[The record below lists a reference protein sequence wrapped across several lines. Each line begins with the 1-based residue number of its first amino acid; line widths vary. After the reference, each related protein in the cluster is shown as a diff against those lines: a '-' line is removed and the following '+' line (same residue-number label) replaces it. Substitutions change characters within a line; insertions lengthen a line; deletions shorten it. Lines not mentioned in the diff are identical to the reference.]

1 MMAVAT
7 ATNSTLLSISSS
19 ALIDKWLNESEKIM
33 KSLFERAKASKPAV
47 ILINEIDLLCKAKY
61 ELKDKLTRQIVI
73 KFLEQLQGG
82 SSDNMN
88 GILVFGTTEVPW
100 NMDAAIRQRF
110 PKQIY
115 IPSEVATRRR
125 MFENHIGDTPNE
137 LTEKD
142 LQLLGERS
150 GGYSKDDIGIVVR
163 EALMMPIRKLQAAT
177 HFKKVCGPCP
187 KDPNETCDD
196 LWTPCAPQDPGA
208 QAITWTDIEQ
218 DKLLEPRVKVDDF
231 FRSLEN
237 IHPTVN
243 LRMYE
248 DFSRDYGLGHL
259 TRSQLDLELGKITYH
274 VAMHL
279 SPKST

>member
-1 MMAVAT
+1 MMAVAM

-88 GILVFGTTEVPW
+88 GILVFGTTEAPW

-115 IPSEVATRRR
+115 IPSEVATCRR

-142 LQLLGERS
+142 FQLLGERS
-150 GGYSKDDIGIVVR
+150 RGYSEDDISIMVR

-177 HFKKVCGPCP
+177 HFKTVCGPCP
-187 KDPNETCDD
+187 KDSNETRDD
-196 LWTPCAPQDPGA
+196 LWTPCSPQDPGA
-208 QAITWTDIEQ
+208 QAMTWTDIEQ

-231 FRSLEN
+231 LRSLEN

-248 DFSRDYGLGHL
+248 DFSRDYGQA
-259 TRSQLDLELGKITYH
+259 R
-274 VAMHL
+274 
-279 SPKST
+279 

>member
-1 MMAVAT
+1 MQPPDAGKSHLVMAIAT
-7 ATNSTLLSISSS
+7 ETNSTLLSISSS
-19 ALIDKWLNESEKIM
+19 DLIDKWLSESEQIM
-33 KSLFERAKASKPAV
+33 KSLFERARASKPAV
-47 ILINEIDLLCKAKY
+47 ILINQIDLLCKAKY

-82 SSDNMN
+82 GSDNVN

-100 NMDAAIRQRF
+100 SMDATIRRRF

-115 IPSEVATRRR
+115 VPSEQATRRR

-137 LTEKD
+137 LTEED

-177 HFKKVCGPCP
+177 HFKKACGHCP
-187 KDPNETCDD
+187 KDPNEMCDD
-196 LWTPCAPQDPGA
+196 LWTPCAPQDTGA
-208 QAITWTDIEQ
+208 QAMTWTDVAQ
-218 DKLLEPRVKVDDF
+218 DKLLEPRVQISDF
-231 FRSLEN
+231 LRSLEN

-248 DFSRDYGLGHL
+248 EFTHNSGQER
-259 TRSQLDLELGKITYH
+259 
-274 VAMHL
+274 
-279 SPKST
+279 